1 MRITKVHLQNFKRF
15 TDLTIDQIPESAK
28 LVLLIGANGS
38 GKSSVFDALKFVGR
52 PTSPF
57 NTFSPPFY
65 KKNEIDFSVNIISS
79 DDRIFSYASA
89 IKKKASSESDF
100 KLIGRTSNRIVPKI
114 RNKAEL
120 ERIAFDGDAPETS
133 IDEDTRFTNDVF
145 MYMQNIDNALREP
158 IFRGE
163 SADTLQIFKQSIEPL
178 NNSLLNIFGGTNE
191 TTIQIAEYQNA
202 TPQATGKL
210 IFRKGNSKINY
221 DLLSHGEKQI
231 VILLLNFIV
240 RHEYYDDAI
249 IFIDEMDVHLNTSLQ
264 YRLLEE
270 IVKVWIPNN
279 CQLWTA
285 SHALGFIDYAKK
297 SEQAAIIDF
306 DNLDFDT
313 PQILL
318 PQSKESLDVYDIAIP
333 KEVLFDILEGKRL
346 IFCENTDAVYYNV
359 LNIPDTI
366 FLGKSNSADV
376 FSIVKRDTRGQSL
389 RDRDFLSDSEI
400 DKLKELYPNHHILR
414 YYSFE
419 NYLYHP
425 NNLDELN
432 LKEFVRVE
440 YVNEITEQKNNKLR
454 RILPSLDTSRQHY
467 DEFKTN
473 DKIKDKNSDSIAD
486 DLSSD
491 DFETFYKY
499 FSMKKWFMAESIA
512 RFNLTKEKL
521 VSTQWFKQKIE
532 DVLNS

>member
-1 MRITKVHLQNFKRF
+1 MRIIKVHLQNFKRF
-15 TDLTIDQIPESAK
+15 TDLTIDQIPENAK

-52 PTSPF
+52 PKSPF
-57 NTFSPPFY
+57 NTFSPTFY
-65 KKNEIDFSVNIISS
+65 KKNEIDFSIDIISS
-79 DDRIFSYASA
+79 EDRTISYTSDV
-89 IKKKASSESDF
+89 KKKASTESDF
-100 KLIGRTSNRIVPKI
+100 KLIGRSSNRIVPRI
-114 RNKAEL
+114 SNKAEL

-221 DLLSHGEKQI
+221 DLLSHGEKQV

-240 RHEYYDDAI
+240 RKEYYDDAI
-249 IFIDEMDVHLNTSLQ
+249 IFIDEMDIHLNTSLQ

-270 IVKVWIPNN
+270 IVNVWIPNDA
-279 CQLWTA
+279 QLWTA
-285 SHALGFIDYAKK
+285 SHALGFIDYARK

-306 DNLDFDT
+306 DNLDFDA
-313 PQILL
+313 PQTLL
-318 PQSKESLDVYDIAIP
+318 PQSKESVDVYDIAIP
-333 KEVLFDILEGKRL
+333 KAMLFDILKDKR
-346 IFCENTDAVYYNV
+346 IVVCENQNDEYYN
-359 LNIPDTI
+359 LLKI
-366 FLGKSNSADV
+366 SNTVFVGTNNSTDV
-376 FSIVKRDTRGQSL
+376 FLTVKRDNRYHSL
-389 RDRDFLSDSEI
+389 RDKDFLSDSEI
-400 DKLKELYPNHHILR
+400 TKIKKIFPHHHILQ
-414 YYSFE
+414 YYCFE

-425 NNLDELN
+425 DNLSELA
-432 LKEFVRVE
+432 LKNFDKEE
-440 YVNEITEQKNNKLR
+440 YIQNITEQKRSKVR
-454 RILPSLDTSRQHY
+454 YILPSLDSSRQRY
-467 DEFKTN
+467 EEFKTDN
-473 DKIKDKNSDSIAD
+473 IKDKDSYSIAD

-499 FSMKKWFMAESIA
+499 FSMKKWFTAEILA
-512 RFNLTKEKL
+512 PFNLTKEKL
-521 VSTQWFKQKIE
+521 VSTNWFRSKIE
-532 DVLNS
+532 SIINS